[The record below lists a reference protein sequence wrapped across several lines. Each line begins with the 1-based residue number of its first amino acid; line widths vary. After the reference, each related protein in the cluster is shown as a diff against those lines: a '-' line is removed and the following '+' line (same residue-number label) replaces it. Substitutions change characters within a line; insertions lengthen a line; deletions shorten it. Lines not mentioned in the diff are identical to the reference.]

1 MKQNL
6 QVEHI
11 LIWMVSHQDSFW
23 HRGKWKRQLIH
34 VPLEGCG
41 YVGERERDWFAAI
54 VGLKN
59 KPVFSIF
66 QSLDSDPCFTRF
78 RKKFKPI
85 DMVAVP
91 DSPYCLIIQVA
102 HQDKN
107 FQVDFGFLKT
117 KFSLL
122 VHFVMCKISVPLDW
136 TQTIHRKCS
145 F

>member
-1 MKQNL
+1 M
-6 QVEHI
+6 
-11 LIWMVSHQDSFW
+11 
-23 HRGKWKRQLIH
+23 
-34 VPLEGCG
+34 
-41 YVGERERDWFAAI
+41 
-54 VGLKN
+54 
-59 KPVFSIF
+59 FSIF

-122 VHFVMCKISVPLDW
+122 VFLLILFTCPLCNVQNFSPVRLDTDDSSKVLVLSRLIDHICIPGIELELACK
-136 TQTIHRKCS
+136 
-145 F
+145 